1 MDDNSKNASS
11 YQHDQEILDARGI
24 SMTVEEVAGLPTCK
38 YTEKVQSLNL
48 KDDDLMF
55 LKGLRRRIRNRLAS
69 QNSRRRSV
77 ENLRRLTRELR
88 AVRACRDDALSERR
102 MLLATRTVLRT
113 RYGALRTHIL
123 EDNGRPSD
131 IFQQLAVRITF
142 RPVFQKVLEER
153 DDNAKVPD
161 LDPEIVIESPKS
173 DNYPSLKTQIFE
185 CRIDKLVQQSVNH
198 IYKEKDA
205 KTDYKSENV
214 YKLKAND
221 YMSDINS
228 KIDKQI
234 GCIRTNENYKENK
247 KKDIDYKSED
257 NIMDR
262 PIDGRNYKFE
272 NDYKIEMETDRIQK
286 QEWKYKENDYSED
299 VINKV
304 CAKTV
309 FLDGVLNLSK
319 KKSHGRK
326 QTAPRRIAYTFSEP
340 DSDGVLDLKIK
351 KEPQ

>member
-69 QNSRRRSV
+69 QNSRRRSM

-123 EDNGRPSD
+123 E
-131 IFQQLAVRITF
+131 
-142 RPVFQKVLEER
+142 VLEER
-153 DDNAKVPD
+153 DDTAKVPD

-173 DNYPSLKTQIFE
+173 DNYPSLKAQIFE

-205 KTDYKSENV
+205 KTDYISENV
-214 YKLKAND
+214 YKIKAND
-221 YMSDINS
+221 YISDVNS

-234 GCIRTNENYKENK
+234 GCIRANENYKDSYK
-247 KKDIDYKSED
+247 KKDIDYKSEV

-262 PIDGRNYKFE
+262 PMDERNYKF
-272 NDYKIEMETDRIQK
+272 DYKIEMETDVIEK
-286 QEWKYKENDYSED
+286 QEWKYKENDYIED
-299 VINKV
+299 EIKKV

-340 DSDGVLDLKIK
+340 DNDGVLDLKIK

>member
-69 QNSRRRSV
+69 QNSRRRSM

-123 EDNGRPSD
+123 E
-131 IFQQLAVRITF
+131 
-142 RPVFQKVLEER
+142 VLEER

>member
-69 QNSRRRSV
+69 QNSRRRSM

-123 EDNGRPSD
+123 E
-131 IFQQLAVRITF
+131 
-142 RPVFQKVLEER
+142 VLEER
-153 DDNAKVPD
+153 DDTAKVPD
-161 LDPEIVIESPKS
+161 LDPEIVFESPKT
-173 DNYPSLKTQIFE
+173 DYPSLKTQIFE
-185 CRIDKLVQQSVNH
+185 CRIEKLVQQSVNH

-205 KTDYKSENV
+205 KIENV
-214 YKLKAND
+214 YKIKDND
-221 YMSDINS
+221 YISDVNS

-234 GCIRTNENYKENK
+234 GCIRTNENYKDSYK
-247 KKDIDYKSED
+247 KKDIKSED
-257 NIMDR
+257 IIMDM

-272 NDYKIEMETDRIQK
+272 NDYKIEIKTERLQN
-286 QEWKYKENDYSED
+286 QEWKYKENDYTENE
-299 VINKV
+299 INKV

-340 DSDGVLDLKIK
+340 DNDGVLDLKIK